1 MNNNKNMLDSVG
13 FIGSGMMASALMDG
27 LIAKKTLANPSSIT
41 CSDIYAPSL
50 ERAAQKGY
58 NAYSSN
64 DELCQNSKTAI
75 ILAVKPNVIEKVCQ
89 DVMAA
94 AESEAVVISIAAGVT
109 LTTLEKNLPGRRVIR
124 VMPNTPCLVGEAASG
139 FALGKLA
146 NDSDRDIVKT
156 IFGSVG
162 IAMEVSEHLL
172 DAVTGLSGSGPAYV
186 FQFIEALSDGG
197 VRSGLSRD
205 VATKLAAQTVKGAAE
220 MVLKTGKH
228 PGLLKDGVTSP
239 GGTTIAGV
247 EALEKGAFRATTIS
261 AVKAATKRSMQL
273 GGVSPHD
280 IEHKYNL

>member
-1 MNNNKNMLDSVG
+1 MLDSVG

-280 IEHKYNL
+280 IDRKSVV

>member
-1 MNNNKNMLDSVG
+1 MLDSVG